1 MRVYMEVSLRMGVI
15 VRVLVQLCVY
25 EIEFGCEMEG
35 DCVEVRESVTGSVLK
50 CESECLRE
58 CRSNVCTI
66 LFEPFKIVPGLAESS
81 PVVEE
86 NI

>member
-1 MRVYMEVSLRMGVI
+1 MEVSLRMGVI
-15 VRVLVQLCVY
+15 VKVLECVCVC
-25 EIEFGCEMEG
+25 EIEFGL
-35 DCVEVRESVTGSVLK
+35 RWRAIVLK

-58 CRSNVCTI
+58 CKSEVCTTM
-66 LFEPFKIVPGLAESS
+66 FEPFKIVPGLAESS

>member
-1 MRVYMEVSLRMGVI
+1 MRVYGSESKNGSDCESVGE
-15 VRVLVQLCVY
+15 CVCVC

-35 DCVEVRESVTGSVLK
+35 DCVEVRVSVTGSVLK

-58 CRSNVCTI
+58 CRSEVCTTM
-66 LFEPFKIVPGLAESS
+66 FEPFKIVPGLAESS
-81 PVVEE
+81 PFVDE